1 MELTY
6 KLWPAE
12 EIEKSKRTKKN
23 SREAFSRYE
32 LNVIRQIFILE
43 NRSRPNLEEVLA
55 RTLADSL
62 IRKLEEYARK
72 EERRQ
77 ILEVLKHHA
86 RRINE
91 LERRVSERT
100 RIQNFPRLRI
110 PSGDPPCVVCGKWSD
125 DWLCPECRKKY
136 GWMRS

>member
-1 MELTY
+1 MTY

-12 EIEKSKRTKKN
+12 ELRKTKRAKKSNNT
-23 SREAFSRYE
+23 AFSYSE
-32 LNVIRQIFILE
+32 LNVIREIFILE
-43 NRSRPNLEEVLA
+43 NRARPNLEEVLA

-72 EERRQ
+72 EEQRQ
-77 ILEVLKHHA
+77 VLEVLRHHA
-86 RRINE
+86 RRIDE

-110 PSGDPPCVVCGKWSD
+110 PPGDPPCVVCGKWSD
-125 DWLCPECRKKY
+125 DWLCPECREKY